1 MNGIKETFGLISEAI
16 STMTESSN
24 DWPYTLVAALL
35 LLTVVAHCAI
45 KISTLIGD
53 NAYSRQ
59 QKRLSRLSS
68 LRQAK
73 ENHPDVLLEAEID
86 AETAKVNRYDAWCRW
101 RQEKTQKH
109 RNELIENKT
118 SRRRASFFFTLF
130 SLLLLLILWAIPFL
144 LKFSGLLSPE
154 KSSILSNI
162 KKEDLLGVGFLLA
175 FLILPIIWIPVYI
188 VAYRSYRAVKE
199 ANNPISIWGFSWM
212 STSMLFSA
220 TIAVSIETATKYTA
234 KLLARELMLVAIAAL
249 FVPLSLAVGY
259 AIDYIIDRWRF
270 ANRPDSEDH
279 YHDSF
284 CSPTLCRMLAGSNF
298 VFWLCISILFEV
310 FYFESTI
317 NNIYVL
323 VVFVVI
329 LSLVVFFSIVASLLC
344 IISFICED
352 EFALHGHHVIFHNGQ
367 KRKDKIIGYGL
378 SAKSTYYQPSS
389 RRREIIFEG
398 WNTQEDGHGVSIR
411 NADDFDAMV
420 PKDKCGEIKLYAQWK
435 SATR

>member
-59 QKRLSRLSS
+59 QKCLSRLSS

-86 AETAKVNRYDAWCRW
+86 AEKAKVNRYDAWCRW

-118 SRRRASFFFTLF
+118 SRRRVSFFFYSF
-130 SLLLLLILWAIPFL
+130 SLLLLLILWTIPFL

-175 FLILPIIWIPVYI
+175 FLILPIIWIPIYI

-234 KLLARELMLVAIAAL
+234 KLLARELMLVAIPQHIA
-249 FVPLSLAVGY
+249 
-259 AIDYIIDRWRF
+259 
-270 ANRPDSEDH
+270 DH
-279 YHDSF
+279 
-284 CSPTLCRMLAGSNF
+284 
-298 VFWLCISILFEV
+298 VFPP
-310 FYFESTI
+310 
-317 NNIYVL
+317 IYVL
-323 VVFVVI
+323 RHSSSQH
-329 LSLVVFFSIVASLLC
+329 LSTVENSTRYPPTAAGFGTLITGRVSVHFRTACRANARAMPFSPSNGCLWNRMIQAEGDARSLHSLGSGPLYRGLFRASMTSPM
-344 IISFICED
+344 IPHWSMPIS
-352 EFALHGHHVIFHNGQ
+352 V
-367 KRKDKIIGYGL
+367 
-378 SAKSTYYQPSS
+378 
-389 RRREIIFEG
+389 
-398 WNTQEDGHGVSIR
+398 
-411 NADDFDAMV
+411 
-420 PKDKCGEIKLYAQWK
+420 
-435 SATR
+435 